1 MAKDG
6 RDDEIDALLDGNN
19 IDVEK
24 VTAQIKTKRG
34 GGEPIK
40 AEPLKTEE
48 PIKAEPVK
56 KDIKTEVPSP
66 ETIKADMLREMWG
79 DQFKTV
85 EDFKN
90 ANIPGQL
97 QELAT
102 LRQKNQELETQVKA
116 KPRHNFAN
124 DDIAKYNEFVRETGI
139 KDAGIFNK
147 LNATEVANM
156 DAMDALVLQR
166 IVDDPTLAGKEPQVR
181 RSFERKFNVDHSKV
195 DSGDLTQEEFDDNLM
210 EVNSEGNKAKVRLQE
225 LKGKIKMPEIP
236 TELPPEVKPK
246 WTPEIEKAQKEG
258 WTKVNEAIVKEYSS
272 IPILMEGSKDPITN
286 FALTEEAKKVL
297 MDNALNFVV
306 GNQMEVNE
314 ANVKNAATRMY
325 ADTILSNMGKIA
337 HAIFE
342 RARSMTEEEY
352 LKLYSN
358 PSSKNNDQPPAQQ
371 KELSDEEKA
380 DRAFEAEMKR

>member
-1 MAKDG
+1 
-6 RDDEIDALLDGNN
+6 
-19 IDVEK
+19 
-24 VTAQIKTKRG
+24 
-34 GGEPIK
+34 
-40 AEPLKTEE
+40 
-48 PIKAEPVK
+48 
-56 KDIKTEVPSP
+56 
-66 ETIKADMLREMWG
+66 
-79 DQFKTV
+79 
-85 EDFKN
+85 
-90 ANIPGQL
+90 
-97 QELAT
+97 
-102 LRQKNQELETQVKA
+102 
-116 KPRHNFAN
+116 
-124 DDIAKYNEFVRETGI
+124 
-139 KDAGIFNK
+139 
-147 LNATEVANM
+147 
-156 DAMDALVLQR
+156 LQR

-246 WTPEIEKAQKEG
+246 WTPEIGKAQKEG

>member
-24 VTAQIKTKRG
+24 VTAQIKAKRG